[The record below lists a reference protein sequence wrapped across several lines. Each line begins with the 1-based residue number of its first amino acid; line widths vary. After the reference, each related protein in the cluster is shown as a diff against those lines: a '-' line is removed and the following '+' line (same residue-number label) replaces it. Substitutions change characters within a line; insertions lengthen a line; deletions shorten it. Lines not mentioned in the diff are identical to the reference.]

1 MRYLLLSCLLL
12 GFVFIGKSQDVLYAK
27 SLLDTLAS
35 AYFEGRGAV
44 NNGERKAAEF
54 IAKEYK
60 KWGVNPFGET
70 FFQEFNYNI
79 NTFPGKMEAS
89 IDGKKLDPG
98 KDFIVGAASG
108 KLSGTFDLVHYNA
121 TNLPSKK
128 ELQKLTKRNF
138 FLNKIIVLDKEG
150 IASDN
155 EVLIALEINIF
166 NAAGII
172 HLENKLTQSI
182 ATSYEKFAVLHVL
195 NTKIDR
201 NDRKISLTIEQEW
214 KRNYTS
220 QNVIGYIKG
229 STFPDSIIAISAH
242 YDHLGRMG
250 KNVYFPGAN
259 DNAAGVAMLI
269 DFAHYFSKNPPKKT
283 IVFMAFG
290 AEESG
295 IIGSRIFVENP
306 LLELSNIN
314 FLVNLD
320 VIGTGSEGVTVVN
333 GADLP
338 AAFALL
344 EKCNEKNY
352 VPLIK
357 KRKNAPNSDHFWF
370 AQKGVPAFFIYGM
383 GGSSAYHDIDDTPN
397 QLDLNKY
404 NDVFSLIRDFV
415 LTLQAAN

>member
-1 MRYLLLSCLLL
+1 MRNLILFCCLF
-12 GFVFIGKSQDVLYAK
+12 GFVFIGKSQDVQYAK

-54 IAKEYK
+54 IANEYK
-60 KWGVNPFGET
+60 KWGVTAFGES
-70 FFQEFNYNI
+70 FFQKFNYNI
-79 NTFPGKMEAS
+79 NTFPGKIEAS
-89 IDGKKLDPG
+89 IDEKKLEPG

-121 TNLPSKK
+121 TNLPTKK

-138 FLNKIIVLDKEG
+138 FLNKIIVIDKKD
-150 IASDN
+150 IAPDN

-172 HLENKLTQSI
+172 LLENKLTQSI
-182 ATSYEKFAVLHVL
+182 ATSYEKFAILHVL

-201 NDRKISLTIEQEW
+201 TDRKISLTIEQEW
-214 KRNYTS
+214 KRNFIS
-220 QNVIGYIKG
+220 QNVIGSIKG
-229 STFPDSIIAISAH
+229 TTFPDSVIAISAH

-250 KNVYFPGAN
+250 ENVYFPGAN

-269 DFAHYFSKNPPKKT
+269 DFAQYFSKNPPKKT

-306 LLELSNIN
+306 LVELKNIN

-320 VIGTGSEGVTVVN
+320 VIGTGNEGITVVN

-338 AAFALL
+338 KAFALL
-344 EKCNEKNY
+344 EKCNQNNY

-370 AQKGVPAFFIYGM
+370 AQQGVPAFFIYGM
-383 GGSSAYHDIDDTPN
+383 GGSPAYHDVEDTPD
-397 QLDLNKY
+397 QLELAKY
-404 NDVFSLIRDFV
+404 NDVFSLIRDFI
-415 LTLQAAN
+415 LILQAAN

>member
-1 MRYLLLSCLLL
+1 
-12 GFVFIGKSQDVLYAK
+12 
-27 SLLDTLAS
+27 
-35 AYFEGRGAV
+35 
-44 NNGERKAAEF
+44 
-54 IAKEYK
+54 
-60 KWGVNPFGET
+60 
-70 FFQEFNYNI
+70 
-79 NTFPGKMEAS
+79 
-89 IDGKKLDPG
+89 
-98 KDFIVGAASG
+98 
-108 KLSGTFDLVHYNA
+108 
-121 TNLPSKK
+121 
-128 ELQKLTKRNF
+128 
-138 FLNKIIVLDKEG
+138 
-150 IASDN
+150 
-155 EVLIALEINIF
+155 
-166 NAAGII
+166 
-172 HLENKLTQSI
+172 
-182 ATSYEKFAVLHVL
+182 
-195 NTKIDR
+195 
-201 NDRKISLTIEQEW
+201 
-214 KRNYTS
+214 
-220 QNVIGYIKG
+220 
-229 STFPDSIIAISAH
+229 
-242 YDHLGRMG
+242 LGRMG
-250 KNVYFPGAN
+250 KTVYFPGAN

-338 AAFALL
+338 AAFSLL